1 MDKNDGAASLVCSD
15 ALLGELW
22 THLKDYDRRTTESM
36 GIALTA
42 ESCLHSEGQRIA
54 VRSLQSWLL
63 AHGYTPNKEVS
74 VERQK

>member
-1 MDKNDGAASLVCSD
+1 MSEQDGAASFARAD

-22 THLKDYDRRTTESM
+22 KHLKDYDRRTTESM